1 MLCCTKFSTPT
12 YYCDYFRETFYKKD
26 HSRPLFPYTKQK
38 EETMVGPFYFKNKWR
53 QWVTVLCRHL
63 QRHQNYLTISLFLSL
78 SLSLSVLLL
87 HFQFQSFQLLILFA
101 KKDLPKFNFCQSAV
115 HPLWL
120 RRKSISRNGN
130 IDAMFML
137 GPIHSQA
144 IFPHVQMVIT
154 SPRGWFQ

>member
-1 MLCCTKFSTPT
+1 MPSFATSSKLF
-12 YYCDYFRETFYKKD
+12 D
-26 HSRPLFPYTKQK
+26 H
-38 EETMVGPFYFKNKWR
+38 
-53 QWVTVLCRHL
+53 
-63 QRHQNYLTISLFLSL
+63 ISLPLSVSI

-87 HFQFQSFQLLILFA
+87 HFQLQSFQLLILFA

-154 SPRGWFQ
+154 SPRG